1 MAAGAAESAEQGH
14 SRYEE
19 GCARIKD
26 EEKSS
31 LTISN
36 FYATS
41 DLFLHIP
48 RRPEPVLH
56 FSVGAPDAESQQPLA
71 FRYQDTLWRGND
83 GTVTASIQKSAMVSP

>member
-48 RRPEPVLH
+48 RRPKPVLH
-56 FSVGAPDAESQQPLA
+56 FSVGAPRCRIATTARFSVPRYALA
-71 FRYQDTLWRGND
+71 W
-83 GTVTASIQKSAMVSP
+83 K